1 MGGAGR
7 LARATAQVRS
17 RAGAGLRVWLAIA
30 CGAAAEVTTMRAE
43 RITLATYNLENYVS
57 VGRRVD
63 GVYRENYPKPAAEK
77 EALHAVIA
85 NLNAD
90 VILLQEMGPL
100 PYLRELQA
108 DLAREGQAYPF
119 GEVLDAADRERHVA
133 IISRRPFAQIAGH
146 DELRI
151 KYFGSSVP
159 VKRGLLEA
167 RFEVGHTLLTVFAV
181 HLKSRLTERADD
193 EQSAIERVEEAR
205 AVRDCI
211 LREFPSPGA
220 NAFVLLGDCN
230 DVPKSKPIAA
240 LLHRGKTKLF
250 EIVPATDSRGE
261 TWTEWYR
268 REDSYSRID
277 YAMISPGIASAVV
290 GGAARIGDGPETLIA
305 SDHRPVEV
313 TLDLR

>member
-1 MGGAGR
+1 
-7 LARATAQVRS
+7 LAVFATDA
-17 RAGAGLRVWLAIA
+17 
-30 CGAAAEVTTMRAE
+30 RAE
-43 RITLATYNLENYVS
+43 RITIATYNLENYVS

-63 GVYRENYPKPAAEK
+63 GVYHENSPKPAAEK

-85 NLNAD
+85 GLHAD
-90 VILLQEMGPL
+90 VIVLQEMGPV
-100 PYLRELQA
+100 PYLRELQT
-108 DLAREGQAYPF
+108 DLAREGHAYPY
-119 GEVLDAADRERHVA
+119 GEVLEAADKERHVA
-133 IISRRPFAQIAGH
+133 AISRRPFAQVAGH

-151 KYFGSSVP
+151 KYFGSSLP

-167 RFEVGHTLLTVFAV
+167 RFKVGHTLLTVFAV

-193 EQSAIERVEEAR
+193 QQSAIERGAEAR

-211 LREFPSPGA
+211 LREFPEPGA
-220 NAFVLLGDCN
+220 SAFVLLGDCN

-250 EIVPATDSRGE
+250 EIVPAVDSRGE

-277 YAMISPGIASAVV
+277 YAMVSPAIAGAVV
-290 GGAARIGDGPETLIA
+290 GGEARIADEPETLIA
-305 SDHRPVEV
+305 SDHRPVV
-313 TLDLR
+313 LTLELP